1 MTLLI
6 IPKGERGK
14 DWDKLKQQG
23 GPFEPILCERS
34 QKEGPRRKGVGPV
47 RRWAREVICEC
58 PCSIVDCAE
67 ARVRVEMKV
76 HIVLP
81 GLIEV
86 EDGGWMFI
94 VLVAVVEDDTE
105 KQVGWDELTQKRN
118 KSSSSTSCRLL
129 LISSKSLQSGSRGS
143 FLGEQML
150 QTEAVKETH
159 GKRSCVEN
167 NCYPHSPLLNLNS
180 NDVTDWAH
188 VHEANLVLDSKVV
201 VDTCLDQAKIS
212 GGTKGGF
219 SLDMDLKRVESLP
232 EDKLGSIHFLSL
244 ERTSPSL
251 LEDHDPFSKLKKVLE
266 EVIQR
271 GGKVDVGLDSNT
283 LDRGEVEGSGG
294 SYQNGSFVLA
304 SSSRSLSK
312 AEGLTLNG
320 SLPNSMQHSQPLFV
334 LPLSPVVNLKKKWG
348 WSVTRT
354 ATNVPDKSRIPESDC
369 PAREGNNRTT
379 VTDKVYVKQKYRPS
393 LVN

>member
-1 MTLLI
+1 
-6 IPKGERGK
+6 
-14 DWDKLKQQG
+14 
-23 GPFEPILCERS
+23 
-34 QKEGPRRKGVGPV
+34 
-47 RRWAREVICEC
+47 
-58 PCSIVDCAE
+58 
-67 ARVRVEMKV
+67 MKV

-188 VHEANLVLDSKVV
+188 VHEGSYARGLLGDKAQFCSKERSWARTIGREDQANLVLDSKVV
-201 VDTCLDQAKIS
+201 MDTCLDQAKIS

-251 LEDHDPFSKLKKVLE
+251 LEDHDPFSKLKKVLG
-266 EVIQR
+266 R
-271 GGKVDVGLDSNT
+271 GLRT
-283 LDRGEVEGSGG
+283 CP
-294 SYQNGSFVLA
+294 
-304 SSSRSLSK
+304 SK
-312 AEGLTLNG
+312 HG
-320 SLPNSMQHSQPLFV
+320 
-334 LPLSPVVNLKKKWG
+334 
-348 WSVTRT
+348 
-354 ATNVPDKSRIPESDC
+354 
-369 PAREGNNRTT
+369 
-379 VTDKVYVKQKYRPS
+379 
-393 LVN
+393 